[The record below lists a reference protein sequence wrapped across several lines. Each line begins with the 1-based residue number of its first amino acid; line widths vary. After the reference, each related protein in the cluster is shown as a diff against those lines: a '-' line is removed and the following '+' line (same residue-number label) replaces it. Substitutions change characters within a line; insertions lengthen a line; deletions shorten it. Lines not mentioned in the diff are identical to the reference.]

1 MKNSDSVF
9 SLCAKVDSA
18 MLSAREALDVL
29 ASPNLGPRKRKAWR
43 KELTARK
50 ARLDAASY
58 ALGMVLYV
66 PRLASEILST
76 SERAHVET
84 VHADG
89 CRLLAILCDE
99 TPSF

>member
-18 MLSAREALDVL
+18 MLSAREALSML
-29 ASPNLGPRKRKAWR
+29 ASSSRKRKAWR
-43 KELTARK
+43 DELTARK
-50 ARLDAASY
+50 VRLNAASY
-58 ALGMVLYV
+58 ALGMALYV
-66 PRLASEILST
+66 PRLSEPLSA
-76 SERAHVET
+76 SERAHAET